1 MGLICLIRDK
11 IFIFQI
17 IGPKMGIL
25 INNMKIIHT
34 STFTI
39 IHTNFNHYLET
50 TQRKQREKEE
60 RVSQPQRGY
69 YL

>member
-1 MGLICLIRDK
+1 
-11 IFIFQI
+11 
-17 IGPKMGIL
+17 MGIL
-25 INNMKIIHT
+25 INNMKIIPTLNKTFILYTLLYIIHT

-39 IHTNFNHYLET
+39 IHTNFDHYLEMNT
-50 TQRKQREKEE
+50 KRNNNTEE

>member
-1 MGLICLIRDK
+1 
-11 IFIFQI
+11 
-17 IGPKMGIL
+17 MGIL
-25 INNMKIIHT
+25 INNMKIIPTLNKTFILYTLLYIIHT

-39 IHTNFNHYLET
+39 IHTNLET
-50 TQRKQREKEE
+50 NTKRNNNTEE

>member
-1 MGLICLIRDK
+1 MGT
-11 IFIFQI
+11 
-17 IGPKMGIL
+17 L

-50 TQRKQREKEE
+50 NTKKTKRNNNMEE